1 MSTEGPHSSHQHDV
15 DVTTKCFPNLSDA
28 TLTPRPRRRYTKV
41 FELRKPSWRP
51 SRDIFFTVRKLVHGM
66 DVVSS
71 SRRCSVDVA
80 WIVYRVQRRRKQ
92 FESGHG
98 ERGARAYKGV
108 WGWSPQ
114 QGPGAEPLVRVS
126 GGRSPPEAERFLRI
140 IRRKDRQYLPLYP
153 SFESAEIYPKH
164 CLESKYVYGT
174 QKIHTQCVRERDR
187 LNCRS
192 RSASDVQNHTVRSH
206 YLAIIRE

>member
-1 MSTEGPHSSHQHDV
+1 VWTSCRRHVGVVWTWRELCIGCRGGESNLKV
-15 DVTTKCFPNLSDA
+15 DMASAEREPIKGSGGGAPS
-28 TLTPRPRRRYTKV
+28 KV
-41 FELRKPSWRP
+41 QGQSPW
-51 SRDIFFTVRKLVHGM
+51 
-66 DVVSS
+66 
-71 SRRCSVDVA
+71 
-80 WIVYRVQRRRKQ
+80 
-92 FESGHG
+92 SGD
-98 ERGARAYKGV
+98 
-108 WGWSPQ
+108 Q
-114 QGPGAEPLVRVS
+114 

-206 YLAIIRE
+206 YL